1 MNDTSPQFSP
11 ATTPSSAFFL
21 SAMCGRT
28 YYSVN
33 AVAAAAATMF
43 GMDDT
48 TAMMSGYNNI
58 CKPNAGPGNEFL
70 IFRRRPSISGQS
82 SSRPTLPKRPEQTAK
97 VNDKCSSSWSSG
109 SGRHRLEIVE
119 AIWGLLPAA
128 GTHHTPHHHPS
139 NTANFSF
146 TPHYKMSNARIET
159 IYEKKSFANLMR
171 NEQTC
176 VLVVEGYYEWIKK
189 SDDDYDDQTSSR
201 SKEKKKKQPYFVCR
215 GDGKIQQKRCSS
227 KPLLLAGLWSTVKT
241 GRKQRRRQQRH
252 DDDDDEVEEEE
263 ETITTFTILTTE
275 AHSRYSWLHP
285 RQPIML
291 WDTSIVN
298 EWLLAPTVATMNKLR
313 SVPIR
318 GIIDD
323 GGMKSMWDTEL
334 VVHPVSNK
342 MNTLSYQ
349 GNDCNVEI
357 KLGGSSSSSSNKHNI
372 KSYFTSPQQQQ
383 QQQQPTVEGPIM
395 KRAKVEVADIAMKD
409 DANNAIVKT
418 TSNVQVTNIEEWA
431 CSKCT
436 YIHNGHK
443 MSSYLVC
450 VICGTERRDS

>member
-1 MNDTSPQFSP
+1 
-11 ATTPSSAFFL
+11 
-21 SAMCGRT
+21 MCGRA

-48 TAMMSGYNNI
+48 TAMMSGYNHI
-58 CKPNAGPGNEFL
+58 RMPNAGPGNEFL
-70 IFRRRPSISGQS
+70 IFRRRPSISSGRSKQ
-82 SSRPTLPKRPEQTAK
+82 PGQTAK
-97 VNDKCSSSWSSG
+97 VDDDCSSSCSG
-109 SGRHRLEIVE
+109 SGISGRHRLEIVE

-128 GTHHTPHHHPS
+128 GTHRAPHYHPS

-146 TPHYKMSNARIET
+146 TPHYKMSNARVET

-171 NEQTC
+171 NMQTC
-176 VLVVEGYYEWIKK
+176 VLVVEGYYEWINKK
-189 SDDDYDDQTSSR
+189 SDYDDDRTSSSR
-201 SKEKKKKQPYFVCR
+201 SKEKKKKQPYFVCHVD
-215 GDGKIQQKRCSS
+215 DGKIQQKRCSS
-227 KPLLLAGLWSTVKT
+227 EPLLLAGLWSTVKT
-241 GRKQRRRQQRH
+241 GRKQKRRRRD

-263 ETITTFTILTTE
+263 ETITTFTIMTTE

-291 WDTSIVN
+291 WDASIVD
-298 EWLLAPTVATMNKLR
+298 EWLLAPTVATVNKLR
-313 SVPIR
+313 SVPIH

-334 VVHPVSNK
+334 VVRPVSNK

-383 QQQQPTVEGPIM
+383 QPTVEGPIM

-409 DANNAIVKT
+409 DDNNAIVKT